1 MTKLLERAI
10 EKAKTLPSHR
20 QDEVGEMVLAIV
32 EQDSSSLRLSKDQED
47 EVRRRMATRPQVLVP
62 DAEMESFFR
71 KHGK

>member
-10 EKAKTLPSHR
+10 EKVRTLPNHR

-32 EQDSSSLRLSKDQED
+32 EQESSGLRLSRDQED
-47 EVRRRMATRPQVLVP
+47 EVRRRIATPQALVP

>member
-1 MTKLLERAI
+1 MTKLLERAL
-10 EKAKTLPSHR
+10 ERAKTLPDNR

-32 EQDSSSLRLSKDQED
+32 EQGSSKLRLSKDQED
-47 EVRRRMATRPQVLVP
+47 EVRRRMAAPEALVP

>member
-1 MTKLLERAI
+1 MTKLLERAL
-10 EKAKTLPSHR
+10 ERAKTLPSHR

-32 EQDSSSLRLSKDQED
+32 EQDSSGLRLSKDQED
-47 EVRRRMATRPQVLVP
+47 EVRRRMAGPQALVP

>member
-1 MTKLLERAI
+1 MTKLLECALER
-10 EKAKTLPSHR
+10 AKTLPDNR

-32 EQDSSSLRLSKDQED
+32 EQDSSKLRLSKDQED
-47 EVRRRMATRPQVLVP
+47 EVRRRMATPQALVP

>member
-1 MTKLLERAI
+1 MSKLLERAL
-10 EKAKTLPSHR
+10 EKAKTLPRHR

-47 EVRRRMATRPQVLVP
+47 EVRCRMATPQVLVP